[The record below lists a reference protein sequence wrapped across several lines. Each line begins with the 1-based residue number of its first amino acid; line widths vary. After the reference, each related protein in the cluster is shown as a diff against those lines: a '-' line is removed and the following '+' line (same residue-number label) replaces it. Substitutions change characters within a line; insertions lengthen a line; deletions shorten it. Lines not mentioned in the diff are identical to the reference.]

1 MAINWGV
8 DHVARL
14 VSVTATGELKKAD
27 IETYLD
33 ALESAAT
40 LSYRKIFDMGD
51 CRLAL
56 TSDDIEGIGVRIRGF
71 ESRRPMGP
79 LAVIAAS
86 DALYEQARQIE
97 AVVRADRPMRIL
109 RDAEA
114 AHAWLAGL
122 LPASDSDIAAD

>member
-1 MAINWGV
+1 MPIYWGV
-8 DHVARL
+8 DHGAQL
-14 VSVTATGELKKAD
+14 VSVTAAGELRKAD

-56 TSDDIEGIGVRIRGF
+56 TTDDIEGIGVRIRGF

-86 DALYEQARQIE
+86 DELYQQARQIE
-97 AVVRADRPMRIL
+97 AVVHANRPMRIV

-114 AHAWLAGL
+114 AHEWLAAI
-122 LPASDSDIAAD
+122 LPSKDSDIAAD